1 MSRLIPLM
9 WVAVV
14 ISAPLAHAQKPR
26 VVLVP
31 FVPGDGVSTS
41 AASKFNALVVDEL
54 KSRPDVMEY
63 VASPATKAP
72 QPESSSQGKR
82 APSAEAVGAIDAG
95 RKAFDDLRFEDATA
109 SLRKGIDGMLADP
122 ATADY
127 EAVTDAYVKL
137 AASAFRQGEEKAA
150 KDALLELARF
160 APNYVLPAGFPP
172 VFQREFD
179 KAKKRLDKQP
189 KGSVSIEGP
198 AGSTAFLDGRD
209 LGMVPVLEDNVP
221 GGTHYVMVEG
231 TKGERYGQTINVGA
245 GTVKAKA
252 SFGAG
257 SDKRAVICV
266 NSAVTDPGVN
276 SVVDE
281 GVQGRLGPYMR
292 AVGADFA
299 VVGYI
304 YKTSD
309 SQLTAGTAVY
319 SAKKTAFTALTP
331 VTFDTDVLT
340 ANTEAY
346 KLGAEIVQRLSAFGT
361 SASLPLNLV
370 QRGAKAGTSTTVAKK
385 DDAPTNTDD
394 INVSGPRA
402 KKVVLVPKQ
411 SERVITAVDDVS
423 PDLGEKPPEE
433 VKSEAKGVPAWV
445 WIVTGV
451 AVAAGAGVGGYFG
464 IREATKPVTGTVTAT
479 W

>member
-1 MSRLIPLM
+1 M
-9 WVAVV
+9 WVSVV
-14 ISAPLAHAQKPR
+14 LSAPLAHAQKPR

-31 FVPGDGVSTS
+31 FVPGDGVSAS

-54 KSRPDVMEY
+54 KSRPDVMDY
-63 VASPATKAP
+63 VASPATKAAT
-72 QPESSSQGKR
+72 PESSSGGKR
-82 APSAEAVGAIDAG
+82 TPSAEAVGAIDAG
-95 RKAFDDLRFEDATA
+95 RKAFDDLRFEDASA
-109 SLRKGIDGMLADP
+109 SLRKGIDGMLSDP

-137 AASAFRQGEEKAA
+137 SASAFRQGEEKAA

-198 AGSTAFLDGRD
+198 PGSTAFLDGRD
-209 LGMVPVLEDNVP
+209 LGMVPVLEDGVP

-231 TKGERYGQTINVGA
+231 TKGERYGQTVNVA
-245 GTVKAKA
+245 SGTVKAKA

-257 SDKRAVICV
+257 SDKRAVIGTNTV
-266 NSAVTDPGVN
+266 VTDPGVN

-281 GVQGRLGPYMR
+281 GVQGRLGPYLR
-292 AVGADFA
+292 AAGADFA

-309 SQLTAGTAVY
+309 SQLTAGTAIY
-319 SAKKTAFTALTP
+319 SAKKTAFSSLTP
-331 VTFDTDVLT
+331 VSFDTDVLT

-346 KLGAEIVQRLSAFGT
+346 KLGAEIVQRLSSFGT
-361 SASLPLNLV
+361 SASLPLNLAS
-370 QRGAKAGTSTTVAKK
+370 RGAKAGTSTNVAKR
-385 DDAPTNTDD
+385 DDTPTNTED
-394 INVSGPRA
+394 VAVAGPRA

-411 SERVITAVDDVS
+411 PERTIAAIEE
-423 PDLGEKPPEE
+423 PPADLGEKPPEE
-433 VKSEAKGVPAWV
+433 IKGDKPAWPWV
-445 WIVTGV
+445 V
-451 AVAAGAGVGGYFG
+451 AVVAVVVAGAAVGTTFGV
-464 IREATKPVTGTVTAT
+464 IEATKPVTGTVTAT

>member
-9 WVAVV
+9 WVAVA

-31 FVPGDGVSTS
+31 FVPGDGVSAA

-54 KSRPDVMEY
+54 KSRPDVMDY
-63 VASPATKAP
+63 APSPATKLPAA
-72 QPESSSQGKR
+72 ESASGAKR
-82 APSAEAVGAIDAG
+82 QPSAEAVGALDAG
-95 RKAFDDLRFEDATA
+95 RKAFDDLRFDDATA

-127 EAVTDAYVKL
+127 EAVTDGYVKL
-137 AASAFRQGEEKAA
+137 AASAFRMGEEKAA
-150 KDALLELARF
+150 KDTLLELARF
-160 APNYVLPAGFPP
+160 APNYTLPAGFPP

-179 KAKKRLDKQP
+179 KARKRLDKQP

-198 AGSTAFLDGRD
+198 PGSTAFIDGRD

-231 TKGERYGQTINVGA
+231 TKGERYGQAINVA
-245 GTVKAKA
+245 PGTVKVKG

-257 SDKRAVICV
+257 SDKRAVIGG
-266 NSAVTDPGVN
+266 NTAVTDPAVT

-292 AVGADFA
+292 AAGADFA
-299 VVGYI
+299 VVGYV

-309 SQLTAGTAVY
+309 SQLTAGTAIF
-319 SAKKTAFTALTP
+319 SAKKGAFSALTP
-331 VTFDTDVLT
+331 VTFDVDVLT

-346 KLGAEIVQRLSAFGT
+346 KLGAEIVQRLSVFGS

-370 QRGAKAGTSTTVAKK
+370 SRGAKAGTSTVAAKK

-394 INVSGPRA
+394 LAVSGPRA
-402 KKVVLVPKQ
+402 KKVVLVPRQ
-411 SERVITAVDDVS
+411 PERVIAAVEE
-423 PDLGEKPPEE
+423 PPADLGEQPPEE
-433 VKSEAKGVPAWV
+433 IKADNKPVIWP
-445 WIVTGV
+445 WIVVGV
-451 AVAAGAGVGGYFG
+451 LVVGGAAAGTTVGV
-464 IREATKPVTGTVTAT
+464 IEATKPVTGTVTAT

>member
-1 MSRLIPLM
+1 M

-31 FVPGDGVSTS
+31 FVPGDGVSAS
-41 AASKFNALVVDEL
+41 AATKFNALVVDEL
-54 KSRPDVMEY
+54 KSRPDVMDY
-63 VASPATKAP
+63 AASPATKAP
-72 QPESSSQGKR
+72 TPESSAGAKR

-95 RKAFDDLRFEDATA
+95 RKAFDDLRFDDASA

-137 AASAFRQGEEKAA
+137 SASAFRQGEEKAA

-198 AGSTAFLDGRD
+198 PGSTAFLDGRD

-231 TKGERYGQTINVGA
+231 TRGERYGQTVTVGS

-257 SDKRAVICV
+257 SDKRAVIGA
-266 NSAVTDPGVN
+266 NTAVTDPGVN

-281 GVQGRLGPYMR
+281 GVQGRLGPYLR
-292 AVGADFA
+292 AAGADFA
-299 VVGYI
+299 VVGYV

-309 SQLTAGTAVY
+309 SQLTAGTAIF
-319 SAKKTAFTALTP
+319 SAKKNAFSALTP

-361 SASLPLNLV
+361 SASLPLNLAS
-370 QRGAKAGTSTTVAKK
+370 RSAKAGTSTSVARR

-394 INVSGPRA
+394 VSVAGPRA

-411 SERVITAVDDVS
+411 PERTIAAVEE
-423 PDLGEKPPEE
+423 PPADLGERPPEE
-433 VKSEAKGVPAWV
+433 VKSEAKPAWPWV
-445 WIVTGV
+445 VGIV
-451 AVAAGAGVGGYFG
+451 AVVVAGAAVGTTFGV
-464 IREATKPVTGTVTAT
+464 IEATKPVTGTVTAT